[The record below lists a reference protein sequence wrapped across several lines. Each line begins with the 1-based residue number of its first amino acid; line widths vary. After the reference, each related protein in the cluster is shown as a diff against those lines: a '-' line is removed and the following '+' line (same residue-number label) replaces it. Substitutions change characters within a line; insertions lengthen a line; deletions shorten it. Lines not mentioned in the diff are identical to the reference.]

1 MSFTG
6 KATYSA
12 GADLPELAEDV
23 SDLVSIVSPHETPL
37 LDALGDAKRPARST
51 IHQWLED
58 ALLPNTD
65 AVSDGSISNA
75 TTETTFGVANATSF
89 RAGDQIRLEGDA
101 EILLVASVDAGNG
114 TLTVVRQYGGSS
126 AGTVVDGKVIHILGN
141 AALEGADSSQ
151 ARFTTRSRVTNSTQ
165 ILSSTVEIS
174 GSELAVRQL
183 AIADEMDYQK
193 QQRLRELLRDLE
205 NCIINGRA
213 PDDTVEGSA
222 TVRRTM
228 NGILAFISTHR
239 FIPGQGGFP
248 SGTALTETQ
257 LNRALREIWKNSNA
271 NIDLILVG
279 GQEKRAINA
288 FVGSN
293 RRFAPQAE
301 TFRDGISIYESDF
314 GVCRVILSRYVP
326 TGSVLLLDS
335 SRIEVLPLAGRSF
348 QFRPLARTGD
358 REAGQIVG
366 EYTLEFR
373 NESAHALIS
382 GFTA

>member
-1 MSFTG
+1 MPSRQVKTTAFRRGSF
-6 KATYSA
+6 S
-12 GADLPELAEDV
+12 
-23 SDLVSIVSPHETPL
+23 
-37 LDALGDAKRPARST
+37 
-51 IHQWLED
+51 D

-75 TTETTFGVANATSF
+75 ATETTFGVANSPSF
-89 RAGDQIRLEGDA
+89 RAGDQIRLEGDS
-101 EILLVASVDAGNG
+101 EILFVSSVDTGNG
-114 TLTVVRQYGGSS
+114 TITVIRQYGGSS

-151 ARFTTRSRVTNSTQ
+151 ARFTTRSRITNSTQ

-183 AIADEMDYQK
+183 AVADEMDYQK

-205 NCIINGRA
+205 NCVINGRA

-228 NGILAFISTHR
+228 KGILAFIATNH

-248 SGTALTETQ
+248 SGTSLSETQ
-257 LNRALREIWKNSNA
+257 LNRALREVWKNSNA

-293 RRFAPQAE
+293 RRFAPQAQ
-301 TFRDGISIYESDF
+301 TYRDGISIYESDF

-358 REAGQIVG
+358 RETGQLVG

-373 NESAHALIS
+373 NESAHALIT

>member
-1 MSFTG
+1 MSFSG

-12 GADLPELAEDV
+12 GSDLPELAEDIA
-23 SDLVSIVSPHETPL
+23 DLVAIVSPHETPL
-37 LDALGDAKRPARST
+37 LDALGDPKRPARST
-51 IHQWLED
+51 IHEWLED

-65 AVSDGSISNA
+65 AVSDASISNPA
-75 TTETTFGVANATSF
+75 TETSFGVANTPSF

-101 EILLVASVDAGNG
+101 EIMLVTSVNAGDG
-114 TLTVVRQYGGSS
+114 TITVERQYGGSS

-141 AALEGADSSQ
+141 AALEGADFGQ
-151 ARFTTRSRVTNSTQ
+151 ARFTTRQRLTNTTQ
-165 ILSSTVEIS
+165 ILSTTVEIS

-183 AIADEMDYQK
+183 AVADEMDYQK

-205 NCIINGRA
+205 NTVINGRA
-213 PDDTVEGSA
+213 PADYPEGSA

-228 NGILAFISTHR
+228 KGILAFISSNR
-239 FIPGQGGFP
+239 FVPGQNGFP
-248 SGTALTETQ
+248 SGSSLTETQ
-257 LNRALREIWKNSNA
+257 LNRALREVWKNNNA
-271 NIDLILVG
+271 AIDLILVG

-288 FVGSN
+288 FIGSN
-293 RRFAPQAE
+293 RRFGAQAE
-301 TFRDGISIYESDF
+301 TFHDGIAVYESDF
-314 GVCRVILSRYVP
+314 GICRVILSRYVP

-348 QFRPLARTGD
+348 QYRPLARTGD
-358 REAGQIVG
+358 REAGQLIG